1 MIGLI
6 AAGQQLSMLSLMG
19 FLVLMGTV
27 VNNGI
32 VFVDYVNQLRLGGL
46 DKREAIVA
54 AGETRMRP
62 ILMTTLTTVLAMI
75 TMLLSKDVGSE
86 LGRGLALVII
96 GGLLYAT
103 LMTLYIIPVM
113 YDIFSKKEL
122 KEVIIDETGMDE
134 MPDDAEEH
142 LRRLQSDKT

>member
-1 MIGLI
+1 MFALI
-6 AAGQQLSMLSLMG
+6 LAGEKLSMMSLMG
-19 FLVLMGTV
+19 FLILMGVV

-113 YDIFSKKEL
+113 YDIFSRKEL
-122 KEVIIDETGMDE
+122 KEVVIDETGMDE

-142 LRRLQSDKT
+142 LRRLQAEKS